1 MQVRRYFLGDNVE
14 NRYNVYIAQETKL
27 KYKFGMIKYFI
38 AFITL
43 LTNHISMAAKPESW
57 QLNFQEAASP
67 IMHEIYDFHNFLLY
81 LTGAIVLFVLFL
93 IIYVVLRFNEKVN
106 PVPAKFTHN
115 IAIEIIWTVIPIILL
130 IIIAIPSFRI
140 LKMAEHTPSA
150 DMTIKVVG
158 SQWFWTYEYP
168 DHGDFI
174 FDSYMIPDN
183 QIKPGQLRL
192 LEVDNRIVVPQGATI
207 KFLITASDVI
217 HSFAVPALGLKTD
230 AVPGRTNEAWTKID
244 KLGVYY
250 GQCSEICGVNHG
262 FMPIA
267 IEVVTQEEF
276 DKCVEQAKIKY
287 AYNFDKKFFAQIN

>member
-1 MQVRRYFLGDNVE
+1 M
-14 NRYNVYIAQETKL
+14 TKFFTAL
-27 KYKFGMIKYFI
+27 L
-38 AFITL
+38 TL
-43 LTNHISMAAKPESW
+43 LVSNTCFASKPVPW
-57 QLNFQEAASP
+57 QLDFQEAASP
-67 IMHEIYDFHNFLLY
+67 IMQELHSFHNFLLV

-93 IIYVVLRFNEKVN
+93 IVYVALRFNAKAN

-130 IIIAIPSFRI
+130 VVIAIPSFRI
-140 LKMAEHTPSA
+140 LKLAEQTPPA
-150 DMTIKVVG
+150 DMTVKVVG

-168 DHGDFI
+168 DHENI
-174 FDSYMIPDN
+174 TFDSYMIQDADL
-183 QIKPGQLRL
+183 QPGQIRL

-207 KFLITASDVI
+207 KFLITAADVI
-217 HSFAVPALGLKTD
+217 HSFAIPALGLKTD
-230 AVPGRTNEAWTKID
+230 AVPGRTNEAWTRID

-276 DKCVEQAKIKY
+276 KEWIEQAKIK
-287 AYNFDKKFFAQIN
+287 FASSKLGLTVAQK